1 MLFPLKKQM
10 RIPPVKKIHLKK
22 QKLYPKIQRMTR
34 TTRKL
39 KSPEVP
45 NGTFLDDR
53 RSLKFWTAPDFDL
66 PPIQMKRCSGNQ
78 SSFFFFE
85 KEADNFDRF

>member
-1 MLFPLKKQM
+1 
-10 RIPPVKKIHLKK
+10 
-22 QKLYPKIQRMTR
+22 MTR